1 MPSRL
6 SQGRRAI
13 IVGLA
18 VNSSLAFVKLL
29 AGLAGHSY
37 ALVADAVESFSDMLS
52 SVVVWGG
59 LSLASKPPDDD
70 HPYGHGRAEP
80 LAALAVAMILG
91 GAACGIALQAIREIQ
106 TPHHSPAAFTL
117 FVLLGVVAVKEAL
130 YRYVWRAGSRI
141 DSTAMRADAW
151 HHRGDA
157 LTSLAAAVGITIALI
172 GGPGYES
179 ADDWAAL
186 AACMVIVVNGA
197 RFARVA
203 ISELMDTAP
212 GTDRFGSIRKAAL
225 AVDDA
230 LSVEKILVRKLGP
243 TYYVDLHL
251 GVNPGATVRQA
262 HGVAHAVK
270 DSIIRRHPEIAD
282 VLVHIEPHDDPN
294 GRD

>member
-1 MPSRL
+1 MRGRL

-13 IVGLA
+13 VVELA
-18 VNSSLAFVKLL
+18 VNSSLACVKLL

-37 ALVADAVESFSDMLS
+37 ALIADAVESFSDMIS

-59 LSLASKPPDDD
+59 LSVASKPPDDD

-80 LAALAVAMILG
+80 LAALAVAMILL
-91 GAACGIALQAIREIQ
+91 GAACGIALQAIRHIQ
-106 TPHHSPAAFTL
+106 TPHHTPAGFTL
-117 FVLLGVVAVKEAL
+117 FVLLGVVAVKEVL
-130 YRYVWRAGSRI
+130 YRYVSRTGSRI
-141 DSTAMRADAW
+141 DSTAMRAGAW

-186 AACMVIVVNGA
+186 AACVVIVVNGA
-197 RFARVA
+197 RFARMA
-203 ISELMDTAP
+203 INELMDTAP
-212 GTDRFGSIRKAAL
+212 GADRFGSIRETAL
-225 AVDDA
+225 TVEDA
-230 LSVEKILVRKLGP
+230 LSVEKVLIRKLGP

-251 GVNPGATVRQA
+251 GVSADSTVHRA

-270 DSIIRRHPEIAD
+270 DAIIRRHPEIAD
-282 VLVHIEPHDDPN
+282 VLVHIEPHVDPD
-294 GRD
+294 GRG